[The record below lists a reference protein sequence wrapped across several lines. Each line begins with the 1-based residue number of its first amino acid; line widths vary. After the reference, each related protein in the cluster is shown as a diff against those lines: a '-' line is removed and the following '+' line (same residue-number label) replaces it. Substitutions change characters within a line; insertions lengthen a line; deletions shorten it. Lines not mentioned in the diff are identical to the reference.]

1 MAGKQRRKL
10 SLKGA
15 KRLMWAIIAICTIF
29 ATVIVNMTAE
39 NDNISLLIVPV
50 ALLVGS
56 AAFVIS
62 YILLVEPREREEDYE
77 RLEIQIMQ
85 HLSIGEFREVY
96 PKERY
101 TGSDYN
107 EMMKQIVK
115 AEGCKF
121 TVKLLKEKTLQLS
134 VIDKHGEKVYSTTIN
149 NFAFFDNYFKFEE

>member
-15 KRLMWAIIAICTIF
+15 KRITWAIVAIYAIFMATIVIMEVDDNRF
-29 ATVIVNMTAE
+29 VNILLALCGGVTVFIG
-39 NDNISLLIVPV
+39 SY
-50 ALLVGS
+50 LV
-56 AAFVIS
+56 
-62 YILLVEPREREEDYE
+62 LVEPRTRKENGKK
-77 RLEIQIMQ
+77 LETEIRQ

-107 EMMKQIVK
+107 EMMKQIVQ

-121 TVKLLKEKTLQLS
+121 IVKLLKEKTLQLS